1 MKVILAIDMPESCK
15 ECRFCGFGGL
25 YLEQYVCYLTGDHS
39 EDSHLVGCPL
49 RPLPEKKVPHFD
61 PNDST
66 YDEKRERFIMN
77 EINGY
82 NRCIDEI
89 TGEAE

>member
-49 RPLPEKKVPHFD
+49 RPLPEKKNEVDIYEFD
-61 PNDST
+61 IV
-66 YDEKRERFIMN
+66 KK
-77 EINGY
+77 
-82 NRCIDEI
+82 IDMQ
-89 TGEAE
+89 